1 MNILIDCGLDTSY
14 FLEFPPRDIIGSKAQ
29 QHASVSV
36 EISSN
41 ISDHS
46 DHTSSSNDAI
56 LENKENDKKRRKL
69 DHLIDSTGDGSG
81 GAGGG
86 VRRRGQFLV
95 ETPEFSSIDWNI
107 IDFIFITNYNH
118 MLALP
123 YITEY
128 TNFKGKIYATEPTVL
143 FGRQMM
149 KELVHFFGDSVLKSR
164 THSQPG
170 STNIFTGVTADWN
183 VARSLYSIA
192 DIQSCIDKVRPVRF
206 GEHLNLY
213 ELEVTA
219 YSSGYCLGSANW
231 MIDCGGEKIS
241 IVSSSSTVQN
251 IHPLP
256 FDETVLI
263 NADVIILSDLRDK
276 DGARFETILIE
287 IGNCVANTLKNK
299 GNVLFPCTMN
309 GIIFDIIGFLSQHLR
324 AVGLRGIP
332 FYAVSP
338 IAEES
343 LKYSNICGEWM
354 CTERQQKITMCCLRW
369 TPSLR
374 NGAAINFIRKWGNN
388 SNNSIIFTESEYD
401 CEEAMSAFEGL
412 QIKSIYLQIDIRL
425 TINEVTNMLREKK
438 PQHVLIP
445 QKIIKE
451 SGNIRPNLPNSLI
464 TLYECLDIVNISIN
478 SQFVRTVMTENL
490 ASNIELVNLGKD
502 SLIAS
507 LNGTLNIH
515 NTITSLTSA
524 ENQLNQQRYVCGEF
538 DVSKLIN
545 ELTEQ
550 IYGCRIDEFE
560 EDKRNSSYKISLI
573 SPKATIYLNN
583 ENFKIITTDNQ
594 TRIKLTKI
602 LIKQLIVL

>member
-1 MNILIDCGLDTSY
+1 
-14 FLEFPPRDIIGSKAQ
+14 
-29 QHASVSV
+29 
-36 EISSN
+36 
-41 ISDHS
+41 
-46 DHTSSSNDAI
+46 
-56 LENKENDKKRRKL
+56 
-69 DHLIDSTGDGSG
+69 
-81 GAGGG
+81 
-86 VRRRGQFLV
+86 
-95 ETPEFSSIDWNI
+95 
-107 IDFIFITNYNH
+107 
-118 MLALP
+118 
-123 YITEY
+123 
-128 TNFKGKIYATEPTVL
+128 
-143 FGRQMM
+143 
-149 KELVHFFGDSVLKSR
+149 
-164 THSQPG
+164 
-170 STNIFTGVTADWN
+170 
-183 VARSLYSIA
+183 
-192 DIQSCIDKVRPVRF
+192 
-206 GEHLNLY
+206 
-213 ELEVTA
+213 
-219 YSSGYCLGSANW
+219 

-251 IHPLP
+251 IHPLL

-309 GIIFDIIGFLSQHLR
+309 GIIFDIIGFLSQHLIR

-354 CTERQQKITMCCLRW
+354 CTERQQKMYLPDNPMHHQDMIEQSLLYYASRADSSLREKYQEPCVVFAGH
-369 TPSLR
+369 PSLR
-374 NGAAINFIRKWGNN
+374 SGATINFIRK
-388 SNNSIIFTESEYD
+388 
-401 CEEAMSAFEGL
+401 
-412 QIKSIYLQIDIRL
+412 
-425 TINEVTNMLREKK
+425 TI
-438 PQHVLIP
+438 
-445 QKIIKE
+445 
-451 SGNIRPNLPNSLI
+451 
-464 TLYECLDIVNISIN
+464 
-478 SQFVRTVMTENL
+478 MTENL